1 MGDTTKMIDT
11 TEAVVSTAKPT
22 DKHNVFE
29 FTKGSIYTHPS
40 IRDLTQDALRERLN
54 RIRNRRLVA
63 ALEFKTKQHVRLDS
77 EGSKLSEQW
86 ARLRDRISTKLA
98 QMEETVD
105 KIDDEL
111 LKLEKL
117 SNQLK
122 NLDAV

>member
-1 MGDTTKMIDT
+1 MGDTTEMT
-11 TEAVVSTAKPT
+11 TEAVITTTQPT

-40 IRDLTQDALRERLN
+40 LRDLTQDQLHERLS

-86 ARLRDRISTKLA
+86 SKLRDRISTKLA
-98 QMEETVD
+98 QMEEAVD
-105 KIDDEL
+105 KIDDDL